1 MKVDRDGLLVDCA
14 NSDVFPVTDVVPKY
28 TEPADGFA
36 KVERVEGPVPQILSQ
51 DERSSQFPVELP
63 AWALEDGNARP
74 LTTMPRPRSTQKP

>member
-14 NSDVFPVTDVVPKY
+14 DPDVLPVTDVVAEY

-51 DERSSQFPVELP
+51 DQHSSWKSCRI
-63 AWALEDGNARP
+63 AYMAA
-74 LTTMPRPRSTQKP
+74 